1 MTEVVLSAV
10 HCECVYVFVSA
21 GVGVHGVGGD
31 LTERSA
37 TCLLWS
43 DSVLVQSPACR
54 QWSHSDTLHCPHTSL
69 KGLTAWMRALSSL

>member
-1 MTEVVLSAV
+1 MLS
-10 HCECVYVFVSA
+10 YMMA
-21 GVGVHGVGGD
+21 GGEPVPEAAEA
-31 LTERSA
+31 LPRRF
-37 TCLLWS
+37 CLLWS